1 MFADL
6 DETLRQ
12 LLIRFV
18 PLDPTEVEISFDTPD
33 REWSGRLTRPAIN
46 CFLYDV
52 RENHKLRAAGWDRRL
67 NGAANTATRSKVP
80 LRINVSYQVTSWA
93 RVRED
98 EHRLLWRTLAALMR
112 HPLLPDDLLVGGLRQ
127 QPAPVPTHVAQP
139 EHIPANVGDLWSA
152 LDNRIRPALTYVV
165 TLALDPELVIT
176 TPVVLAAPGVNLGAL
191 DQAEVRDGLVVR
203 GRVRDRQDPT
213 RAVARALV
221 LLPETNKRATT
232 DEDGRFELAGLPRGP
247 ITLAVRAAGR
257 EETVWPARA
266 PASDLELEV

>member
-1 MFADL
+1 
-6 DETLRQ
+6 
-12 LLIRFV
+12 
-18 PLDPTEVEISFDTPD
+18 
-33 REWSGRLTRPAIN
+33 
-46 CFLYDV
+46 
-52 RENHKLRAAGWDRRL
+52 
-67 NGAANTATRSKVP
+67 
-80 LRINVSYQVTSWA
+80 
-93 RVRED
+93 
-98 EHRLLWRTLAALMR
+98 MR

-247 ITLAVRAAGR
+247 ITLAVRAPGR
-257 EETVWPARA
+257 DETLWPARA

>member
-1 MFADL
+1 LFADL

-12 LLIRFV
+12 LLIRSV

-52 RENHKLRAAGWDRRL
+52 RENHKLRAAGWNHRL
-67 NGAANTATRSKVP
+67 NGAANTASRSKVP
-80 LRINVSYQVTSWA
+80 LRINVAYQVTSWA
-93 RVRED
+93 RARED

-127 QPAPVPTHVAQP
+127 QPIPVPTHVAQP

-176 TPVVLAAPGVNLGAL
+176 TPLVLADPGVKMDAL
-191 DQAEVRDGLVVR
+191 DQAEVRDGLVLR

-213 RAVARALV
+213 RTVARALV
-221 LLPETNKRATT
+221 LLPQANRRATT
-232 DEDGRFELAGLPRGP
+232 DEDGRFELAGLPRGAL
-247 ITLAVRAAGR
+247 TLIVRAAGR
-257 EETVWPARA
+257 DETSWPVRA
-266 PASDLELEV
+266 PATDLELEV

>member
-12 LLIRFV
+12 LLIRAV

-67 NGAANTATRSKVP
+67 NGAASTASRSKLP
-80 LRINVSYQVTSWA
+80 YRINVAYQVTSWA
-93 RVRED
+93 RARED
-98 EHRLLWRTLAALMR
+98 EHRLLWRTLAALIR

-127 QPAPVPTHVAQP
+127 QPAPIPTHVGQP

-165 TLALDPELVIT
+165 TLALDPDLVIT
-176 TPVVLAAPGVNLGAL
+176 TPIVLAEPGVNLGAL

-203 GRVRDRQDPT
+203 GRVRDRLDST

-221 LLPETNKRATT
+221 LLPEANKRATT
-232 DEDGRFELAGLPRGP
+232 DEDGRFELGGVPRGP
-247 ITLAVRAAGR
+247 ITLLVRAAGR
-257 EETVWPARA
+257 DETSWPVRA
-266 PASDLELEV
+266 PALDLELEV